1 MSEIIKNINKIKRIT
16 PFKESVIEW
25 DIQGKNLEINITG
38 DEIHIV
44 SLLKLILRETKLY
57 KFNYYRI
64 SPYKVIKLYYRKQN
78 KNIFKI
84 QFHDAR
90 YYYKYNQ
97 KDLITTTNGLSVN
110 GQINIFI
117 PDFLEICVL
126 MRLLD
131 KEENGYKLIS
141 SIETTRSVCEY
152 IQKKT
157 HLEYNFSKMID
168 KGYIIPER
176 LY

>member
-1 MSEIIKNINKIKRIT
+1 MINKIKRTT
-16 PFKESVIEW
+16 PFKESIIEW
-25 DIQGKNLEINITG
+25 DIQGKNLDINITG
-38 DEIHIV
+38 DDIHII
-44 SLLKLILRETKLY
+44 SLLKLILREAKLY
-57 KFNYYRI
+57 EFNYYRI
-64 SPYKVIKLYYRKQN
+64 SPYKVSKLYYKKQN

-90 YYYKYNQ
+90 DYYKYNE
-97 KDLITTTNGLSVN
+97 KDLITTTNGLSVS

-131 KEENGYKLIS
+131 KEENGFKLIS
-141 SIETTRSVCEY
+141 SIETTVSVCEY

-157 HLEYNFSKMID
+157 YLEYNFTNMIN
-168 KGYIIPER
+168 KGYIVPKR
-176 LY
+176 L